1 MGKNKSGTNFI
12 LAAAVFFAGAMVIF
26 PDITESGSKTA
37 IIIWANSIVPIL
49 LPFFIFADF
58 IKRTGNPERLPKR
71 IYPFVLAFLSGYP
84 VGAKATSDLVSCG
97 RLSPEEAEKVLSYS
111 LVTGP
116 AFIIGTIGAFLGSY
130 KAAGVIAAA
139 HYAGAV
145 LNGLLYRTPKM
156 GKRKGYG
163 VRAFSEVMTNRSENS
178 APKPTKNRRENSASK
193 PTKNRHGLSEEAVPA
208 TSESFTAAIL
218 SGFRS
223 MAVILAY
230 LILFMIAIDLIEATG
245 ALDAIKNETAASFLK
260 GIFEMTVGAKM
271 ISLCDINLRLKTALI
286 SFVVSFGGFSVIGQS
301 VSMTSGSGIGSGTIL
316 KIKLTHG
323 LLAGIISVILSW
335 AVL

>member
-1 MGKNKSGTNFI
+1 MDKKNSGANFI
-12 LAAAVFFAGAMVIF
+12 LATAVFFAGAMVIF

-84 VGAKATSDLVSCG
+84 VGAKAVSDLVSCG
-97 RLSPEEAEKVLSYS
+97 RLSREEAEEVLSYS
-111 LVTGP
+111 LITGP
-116 AFIIGTIGAFLGSY
+116 AFLIGTIGAFLGSY
-130 KAAGVIAAA
+130 KAAGVVAAA
-139 HYAGAV
+139 HYGGAA
-145 LNGLLYRTPKM
+145 LNGLFYRKPKM

-163 VRAFSEVMTNRSENS
+163 VRAFSEVATNRPEKS
-178 APKPTKNRRENSASK
+178 APKPVT
-193 PTKNRHGLSEEAVPA
+193 NRHGLSEEAAPA
-208 TSESFTAAIL
+208 TAESFTAAIL

-223 MAVILAY
+223 MAIILAY
-230 LILFMIAIDLIEATG
+230 LILFMIAIDLIEATEV
-245 ALDAIKNETAASFLK
+245 LSAIKNETAASFLK

-271 ISLCDINLRLKTALI
+271 ISLCDINLSLKTALI
-286 SFVVSFGGFSVIGQS
+286 AFVVSFGGLSVIGQS
-301 VSMTSGSGIGSGTIL
+301 ISMTAGSGIGASAIL

-323 LLAGIISVILSW
+323 LLAGIIAVILSW

>member
-12 LAAAVFFAGAMVIF
+12 LATAVFFAGAMVIF

-58 IKRTGNPERLPKR
+58 IKRTGNPEMLPKR

-84 VGAKATSDLVSCG
+84 VGAKAVSDLVSCG
-97 RLSPEEAEKVLSYS
+97 RLSREEAEEVLSYS

-116 AFIIGTIGAFLGSY
+116 AFLIGTVGAFLGSY
-130 KAAGVIAAA
+130 KAAGVVAAA
-139 HYAGAV
+139 HYMGAA
-145 LNGLLYRTPKM
+145 LNGLFYRKPKM

-163 VRAFSEVMTNRSENS
+163 VRAFSEVATNRPEKS
-178 APKPTKNRRENSASK
+178 APKPVT
-193 PTKNRHGLSEEAVPA
+193 NRHGLSEEAAPA
-208 TSESFTAAIL
+208 TAESFTAAIL

-223 MAVILAY
+223 MAIILAY
-230 LILFMIAIDLIEATG
+230 LILFMIAIDLIEATEV
-245 ALDAIKNETAASFLK
+245 LSAIKNETAASFLK

-271 ISLCDINLRLKTALI
+271 ISLCDINLSLKTALI
-286 SFVVSFGGFSVIGQS
+286 AFVVSFGGLSVIGQS
-301 VSMTSGSGIGSGTIL
+301 ISMTAGSGIGASAIL

-323 LLAGIISVILSW
+323 LLAGIIAVILSW

>member
-12 LAAAVFFAGAMVIF
+12 LATAVFFAGAMVIF

-58 IKRTGNPERLPKR
+58 IKRTGNPEMLPKR

-84 VGAKATSDLVSCG
+84 VGAKAVSDLVSCG
-97 RLSPEEAEKVLSYS
+97 RLSREEAEEVFSYS
-111 LVTGP
+111 LITGP
-116 AFIIGTIGAFLGSY
+116 AFLIGTIGAFLGSY
-130 KAAGVIAAA
+130 KAAGVVAAA
-139 HYAGAV
+139 HYGGAA
-145 LNGLLYRTPKM
+145 LNGLFYRKPKM

-163 VRAFSEVMTNRSENS
+163 VRAFSEVATNRPEKS
-178 APKPTKNRRENSASK
+178 APKPVT
-193 PTKNRHGLSEEAVPA
+193 NRHGLSEEAAPA
-208 TSESFTAAIL
+208 TAPDLQSFKWDCLWTIL

-223 MAVILAY
+223 MAIILAY
-230 LILFMIAIDLIEATG
+230 LILFMIAIDLIEATEV
-245 ALDAIKNETAASFLK
+245 LSAIKNETAASFLK

-271 ISLCDINLRLKTALI
+271 ISLCDINLSLKTALI
-286 SFVVSFGGFSVIGQS
+286 AFVVSFGGLSVIGQS
-301 VSMTSGSGIGSGTIL
+301 ISMTAGSGIGASAIL

-323 LLAGIISVILSW
+323 LLAGIIAVILSW

>member
-1 MGKNKSGTNFI
+1 MDKKNSGANFI
-12 LAAAVFFAGAMVIF
+12 LATAVFFAGAMVIF

-84 VGAKATSDLVSCG
+84 VGAKAVSDLVSCG
-97 RLSPEEAEKVLSYS
+97 RLSREEAEEVFSYS
-111 LVTGP
+111 LITGP
-116 AFIIGTIGAFLGSY
+116 AFLIGTIGAFLGSY
-130 KAAGVIAAA
+130 KAAGVVAAA
-139 HYAGAV
+139 HYGGAA
-145 LNGLLYRTPKM
+145 LNGLFYRKPKM

-163 VRAFSEVMTNRSENS
+163 VRAFSEVATNRPEKS
-178 APKPTKNRRENSASK
+178 APKPVT
-193 PTKNRHGLSEEAVPA
+193 NRHGLSEEAAPA
-208 TSESFTAAIL
+208 TAESFTAAIL

-223 MAVILAY
+223 MAIILAY
-230 LILFMIAIDLIEATG
+230 LILFMIAIDLIEATEV
-245 ALDAIKNETAASFLK
+245 LSAIKNETAASFLK

-271 ISLCDINLRLKTALI
+271 ISLCDINLSLKTALI
-286 SFVVSFGGFSVIGQS
+286 AFVVSFGGLSVIGQS
-301 VSMTSGSGIGSGTIL
+301 ISMTAGSGIGASAIL

-323 LLAGIISVILSW
+323 LLTGIIAVILSW

>member
-12 LAAAVFFAGAMVIF
+12 LATAVFFAGAMVIF

-58 IKRTGNPERLPKR
+58 IKRTGNPEMLPKR

-84 VGAKATSDLVSCG
+84 VGAKAVSDLVSCG
-97 RLSPEEAEKVLSYS
+97 RLSREEAEEVFSYS
-111 LVTGP
+111 LITGP
-116 AFIIGTIGAFLGSY
+116 AFLIGTIGAFLGSY
-130 KAAGVIAAA
+130 KAAGVVAAA
-139 HYAGAV
+139 HYGGAA
-145 LNGLLYRTPKM
+145 LNGLFYRKPKM

-163 VRAFSEVMTNRSENS
+163 VRAFSEVATNRPEKS
-178 APKPTKNRRENSASK
+178 APKPAANRR
-193 PTKNRHGLSEEAVPA
+193 GLPEEAAPA
-208 TSESFTAAIL
+208 TAESFTAAIL

-223 MAVILAY
+223 MAIILAY
-230 LILFMIAIDLIEATG
+230 LILFMIAIDLIEATEV
-245 ALDAIKNETAASFLK
+245 LSAIKNETAASFLK

-271 ISLCDINLRLKTALI
+271 ISLCDINLSLKTALI
-286 SFVVSFGGFSVIGQS
+286 AFVVSFGGLSVIGQS
-301 VSMTSGSGIGSGTIL
+301 ISMTAGSGIGASAIL

-323 LLAGIISVILSW
+323 LLAGIIAVILSW